1 MKPVILTDRRKT
13 VPPNRLTIMV
23 YFPRIGTAAIKG
35 EVILINESIP
45 KMIVK
50 SSDPIKVFA
59 ADGLQEVFKIPP
71 TARVEYIPA
80 RHNAKQKR
88 ARIPNLRLGGSKIT
102 WDELP
107 DKFKEAIKE
116 KMGG

>member
-1 MKPVILTDRRKT
+1 MRPVILTDRRKT
-13 VPPNRLTIMV
+13 DPPDRLTITV
-23 YFPRIGTAAIKG
+23 YFPRIDTPTIKG
-35 EVILINESIP
+35 EVILLNENIP

-59 ADGLQEVFKIPP
+59 ADGLQEVFKIPA
-71 TARVEYIPA
+71 TARVEYVPA
-80 RHNAKQKR
+80 RNNARQKR
-88 ARIPNLRLGGSKIT
+88 SKIPNLRIGGSKIS